1 MIHCQLSKQLQGA
14 SGIFDLNIEA
24 QFPAGTFT
32 ILFGESGAGKTSLL
46 RMIAGLM
53 TPDHG
58 LITSNGQVW
67 FDSAKKIHLK
77 PQLRKVAFVFQD
89 QGLFPNMT
97 VRKNLEFA
105 QRNANQNKLIDE
117 IIELFEL
124 GDLQHQRPATLSG
137 GQKQKVALAR
147 SIINQ
152 PNILLLD
159 EPLSALDQRTRRM
172 LQEYIQKA
180 HREFKLTT
188 IMVSHDLSEIHKITD
203 RVLKLEEGVISEV
216 TVETAFGETNKLIRG
231 SIVSTEVEGE
241 KIKLEIIVSREA
253 YERLGKRSRDD
264 DEIRICK

>member
-1 MIHCQLSKQLQGA
+1 MIHCQLNKQLRGA
-14 SGIFDLNIEA
+14 SGIFELNIDA
-24 QFPAGTFT
+24 QFPARTFT
-32 ILFGESGAGKTSLL
+32 ILFGESGAGKTSIL
-46 RMIAGLM
+46 RMLAGLM
-53 TPDHG
+53 TPEHG
-58 LITSNGQVW
+58 LITSQNQVW
-67 FDSAKKIHLK
+67 FDSSKKIYLK
-77 PQLRKVAFVFQD
+77 PQLRKGAFVFQD

-105 QRNANQNKLIDE
+105 QRQSNQKKLIDE

-124 GDLQHQRPATLSG
+124 GDLQHLSPINLSG

-159 EPLSALDQRTRRM
+159 EPLSALDRRTRLM

-180 HREFKLTT
+180 HKEFKLTT

-216 TVETAFGETNKLIRG
+216 TVETAFGETNKLIKG
-231 SIVSTEVEGE
+231 SIISSKAIGE
-241 KIKLEIIVSREA
+241 NIKLEILVSREA
-253 YERLGKRSRDD
+253 YEMLEKRSKDD
-264 DEIRICK
+264 DEIRLCK

>member
-1 MIHCQLSKQLQGA
+1 MIYCKLIKRLQGA
-14 SGIFDLNIEA
+14 SGVFDLNIDA

-32 ILFGESGAGKTSLL
+32 VLFGESGAGKTSIL
-46 RMIAGLM
+46 RMLAGLM
-53 TPDHG
+53 TPDQG
-58 LITSNGQVW
+58 LISRNSQIW

-105 QRNANQNKLIDE
+105 QRQANQKKLIDE

-124 GDLQHQRPATLSG
+124 RDLQHQRPTTLSG

-159 EPLSALDQRTRRM
+159 EPLSAVDQRTKRM

-180 HREFKLTT
+180 HKEFQLTT

-203 RVLKLEEGVISEV
+203 RVLKLEDGIVSEV
-216 TVETAFGETNKLIRG
+216 SIETAFGETNDLIKG
-231 SIVSTEVEGE
+231 SITGSKVIGE
-241 KIKLEIIVSREA
+241 KIKLEIMVSREA
-253 YERLGKRSRDD
+253 YEKLGKRSMDD
-264 DEIRICK
+264 HEIRIGK

>member
-14 SGIFDLNIEA
+14 SGIFDLNIDA
-24 QFPAGTFT
+24 QFPGGTFT
-32 ILFGESGAGKTSLL
+32 ILFGESGAGKTSIL
-46 RMIAGLM
+46 RMLAGLM

-58 LITSNGQVW
+58 LITSDSQIW
-67 FDSAKKIHLK
+67 FDSAKKINLR

-105 QRNANQNKLIDE
+105 QRHTNQNKLIDE

-124 GDLQHQRPATLSG
+124 GDLQHLRPTTLSG

-159 EPLSALDQRTRRM
+159 EPLSAIDQRSRRM

-180 HREFKLTT
+180 HKEFKLTT

-203 RVLKLEEGVISEV
+203 RVLRLEEGVISEV
-216 TVETAFGETNKLIRG
+216 TMDMAFGETNKLIRG
-231 SIVSTEVEGE
+231 LIVSSKEEGD
-241 KIKLEIIVSREA
+241 KIKLEITVSREA
-253 YERLGKRSRDD
+253 YEKLGKRSRND